1 MAGPGLNT
9 DDAFDEGSLESVY
22 SLLNASFFG
31 DEVVELFAHDCR
43 GDEDFVDCG
52 EAGGRGVCA

>member
-1 MAGPGLNT
+1 MARPGLDA
-9 DDAFDEGSLESVY
+9 DDALNEGSLEGVD

-31 DEVVELFAHDCR
+31 DEIVELFAHDCR

-52 EAGGRGVCA
+52 EAGGGRV